1 MWLSLMP
8 LTEADEKDDSGAT
21 TMSIGS
27 DKCILFCDHLQV
39 LLHRIFLWV
48 NLYFTVIAGG
58 SLYLQEHM
66 LGQHCEPQSLDC

>member
-1 MWLSLMP
+1 MP

-58 SLYLQEHM
+58 SLYLQEYM